1 MVHWLYY
8 IAVDWQYWYNAI
20 MYFGSRA
27 EAGVKLA
34 NELLPLY
41 RYKNTVVVALSE
53 SGVAVGYQ
61 IAVNLHAALRRLLM
75 TTVHIDDESIDY
87 ATIMPGGVVAINPN
101 LSESEQSYY
110 YGEYAGWLEEQIRQ
124 GILEMDREMES
135 DEISPEN
142 LRGYNVI
149 LTDDGIDNPT
159 KLEAAMTWLK
169 PARVDKV
176 ILACPIISVP
186 ALDKAHI
193 LCDELHI
200 LGVAANYLAT
210 DHYYEQDDQPDADT
224 ARRMIDATINNWK

>member
-1 MVHWLYY
+1 
-8 IAVDWQYWYNAI
+8 
-20 MYFGSRA
+20 MYFESRA

-41 RYKNTVVVALSE
+41 RYENTVVIALSE
-53 SGVAVGYQ
+53 AGVAVGYQ

-75 TTVHIDDESIDY
+75 ATIHIDDESVDY
-87 ATIMPGGVVAINPN
+87 ATIMPGGVVAVNPAM
-101 LSESEQSYY
+101 SESEQQYY

-124 GILEMDREMES
+124 GIMQIDRQMDP

-159 KLEAAMTWLK
+159 KLEAAKTWLK

-176 ILACPIISVP
+176 ILACPVISVP
-186 ALDKAHI
+186 ALDAAHI
-193 LCDELHI
+193 LFDELHI
-200 LGVAANYLAT
+200 LGVAANYLST
-210 DHYYEQDDQPDADT
+210 DHYYEQDDRPDDEMAK
-224 ARRMIDATINNWK
+224 RMIGVTINNWK

>member
-1 MVHWLYY
+1 
-8 IAVDWQYWYNAI
+8 

-41 RYKNTVVVALSE
+41 RYENTVVVALSE

-124 GILEMDREMES
+124 GILEIDREMGS

-149 LTDDGIDNPT
+149 LTDDGMDNPT
-159 KLEAAMTWLK
+159 KLEAAMAWLK

>member
-1 MVHWLYY
+1 
-8 IAVDWQYWYNAI
+8 
-20 MYFGSRA
+20 MYFESRA

-41 RYKNTVVVALSE
+41 RYENTVVIALSE
-53 SGVAVGYQ
+53 AGVAVGYQ

-75 TTVHIDDESIDY
+75 TTIHIDDESVDY
-87 ATIMPGGVVAINPN
+87 ATIMPGGVVAVNPAM
-101 LSESEQSYY
+101 SESEQQYY

-124 GILEMDREMES
+124 GIMQIDRQMDP

-159 KLEAAMTWLK
+159 KLEAAKTWLK

-176 ILACPIISVP
+176 ILACPVISVP
-186 ALDKAHI
+186 ALDAAHI
-193 LCDELHI
+193 LFDELHI
-200 LGVAANYLAT
+200 LGVAANYLST
-210 DHYYEQDDQPDADT
+210 DHYYEQDDRPDDEMAK
-224 ARRMIDATINNWK
+224 RMIGVTINNWK